1 MKARVK
7 RSTGMMGGL
16 AKVSLFVDDK
26 EATKLSNDEE
36 FMIVSNKESVRV
48 KAKQWFL
55 GSKEV
60 EVKENEAIEIRINS
74 FLTLFYLVAFILL
87 FLSGMSVTREP
98 KLIFSV
104 SALVVILIIIFIS
117 TRSWF
122 VMLKTSGTNS
132 DRT

>member
-74 FLTLFYLVAFILL
+74 FLTLFYLVAIILL

-104 SALVVILIIIFIS
+104 SALVVILIVIFIS

>member
-1 MKARVK
+1 
-7 RSTGMMGGL
+7 MGGL

>member
-104 SALVVILIIIFIS
+104 SALVVILIVIFIS